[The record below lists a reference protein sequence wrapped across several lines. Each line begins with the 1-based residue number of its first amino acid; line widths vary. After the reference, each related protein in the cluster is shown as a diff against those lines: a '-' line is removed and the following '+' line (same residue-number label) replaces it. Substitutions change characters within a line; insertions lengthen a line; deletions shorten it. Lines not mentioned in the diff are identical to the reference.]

1 MKTKEMSGKSKALLL
16 IMRLEGR
23 AEKCVCV
30 WGCSESARAAWYC
43 SGKHTVPRL
52 HHPEIFLLHILDGVV
67 VLQTLRRQE
76 QQLPSLS
83 PLQHQESAMEWP
95 KCYQP
100 GWYLFTHWH
109 GKMKI
114 EVNLKHC
121 FCQNVLHYRP
131 QPRAPDSFAIAFFA
145 IIRKALS
152 VKWSL
157 TLWRKHEHI

>member
-1 MKTKEMSGKSKALLL
+1 MKNKEMFGKSKALSP
-16 IMRLEGR
+16 IMQLEGR

-52 HHPEIFLLHILDGVV
+52 HHPEKFLLHILDGLV
-67 VLQTLRRQE
+67 VLQTLRQQE

-100 GWYLFTHWH
+100 GWYLFTRWH

-131 QPRAPDSFAIAFFA
+131 QSSGSCFFCDCFLCYHPQS
-145 IIRKALS
+145 IISEMKLDLMEET
-152 VKWSL
+152 W
-157 TLWRKHEHI
+157 T